1 MSLKIV
7 SIHYLTFLVLRT
19 FKDKDKA
26 YEKLIELEDNM
37 IALEDQDIRE
47 SLDEKFEIC
56 KEDWDRWYK
65 EDMEEL
71 KEDHSKDFVII
82 DKKDIEEN
90 VSTNQMELNPERFDP
105 EVYQCT
111 EEEFTDYQ
119 ILEKYREF
127 IFQYRLEQKIK
138 KNKNG
143 KNKNNEIQMKKAK
156 PLSQAESEIFLQFLN
171 NLQIEY
177 CEILFSKSI
186 LA

>member
-26 YEKLIELEDNM
+26 YDKLIELEDNM

-90 VSTNQMELNPERFDP
+90 VSTN
-105 EVYQCT
+105 
-111 EEEFTDYQ
+111 
-119 ILEKYREF
+119 
-127 IFQYRLEQKIK
+127 
-138 KNKNG
+138 
-143 KNKNNEIQMKKAK
+143 
-156 PLSQAESEIFLQFLN
+156 
-171 NLQIEY
+171 
-177 CEILFSKSI
+177 
-186 LA
+186 